1 LQATNAKEE
10 DAGQKDKD
18 IRELQKKVDMLTLEL
33 AQKDASRESS
43 QREMLSTGVFMNMS
57 YDYVTQTLY
66 LLLELK
72 AALDLFQ
79 SDFILW

>member
-43 QREMLSTGVFMNMS
+43 QREMLSTGRENEVLMPS
-57 YDYVTQTLY
+57 YMLPLY
-66 LLLELK
+66 
-72 AALDLFQ
+72 
-79 SDFILW
+79 S